1 MAASFSIVRRLT
13 VLTVTVSVLV
23 LCTVGA
29 LMFATI
35 EPLFDDLVETQV
47 AQIATVKTALES
59 AAPENRRSLAEALTQ
74 EGTRVHRGAWWS
86 AAPSPTARPPDRV
99 VDALRRRLGDKVSF
113 GIGTLGETSRQSF
126 LQASFVID
134 ADRWFVELALSRPSV
149 PPLFSGVTVGLA
161 CMGIA
166 FLLAIV
172 AGIRLV
178 TKPLAR
184 IAWQLAERQNRLR
197 PLDIGQAFGTELH
210 PLIQSFNELVRSVE
224 RTDDARRGMLAG
236 ISHDLRT
243 PLARLRLRAETE
255 CPQAIAE
262 VMQPDFD
269 AMNRIIG
276 QFLVFA
282 QAGGGVA
289 LGHPE
294 PLAELVRH
302 VQLMYL
308 EQGVRVEM
316 DDVALEGFVYP
327 DVSIQ
332 RILTNLIDN
341 ALEHGRPPV
350 VVSVTADGNECRLL
364 VRDAGSGIPQA
375 SLAQALQPF
384 VKLHPDRCA
393 DLGHCGLGL
402 AIVAQICAQ
411 LHGHVF
417 QQSFEGD
424 SALGVRLPHLG
435 EVAEEAPARAPLE
448 LTSA

>member
-1 MAASFSIVRRLT
+1 MAPSFSIVRRLT

-29 LMFATI
+29 LMHATVD
-35 EPLFDDLVETQV
+35 PLFDDLVETQA

-59 AAPENRRSLAEALTQ
+59 AAPADRRTLAEHLTRD
-74 EGTRVHRGAWWS
+74 GLRVHRGTWW
-86 AAPSPTARPPDRV
+86 AEPPTPTRRPPDRV
-99 VDALRRRLGDKVSF
+99 LASLRSRLGDKVGF
-113 GIGTLGETSRQSF
+113 GIGTMGETAQRNF

-134 ADRWFVELALSRPSV
+134 ADRWFVELDLSRPSV
-149 PPLFSGVTVGLA
+149 PLVFSGVTVGLA

-166 FLLAIV
+166 FLVAIV

-197 PLDIGQAFGTELH
+197 PLDIGQSFGTELH

-224 RTDDARRGMLAG
+224 RADDARSGMLAG

-243 PLARLRLRAETE
+243 PLARLRLRADME
-255 CPQAIAE
+255 CPPAAAE
-262 VMQPDFD
+262 AMQPDFD

-282 QAGGGVA
+282 QAGGIVA
-289 LGHPE
+289 LGQPE

-302 VQLMYL
+302 VESMYL
-308 EQGVRVEM
+308 AQGVRVEM
-316 DDVALEGFVYP
+316 DDARVAGFMYP

-332 RILTNLIDN
+332 RMLTNLIDN
-341 ALEHGRPPV
+341 ALDHGRPPV
-350 VVSVTADGNECRLL
+350 VVQVTADDHECLLL
-364 VRDAGSGIPQA
+364 VRDGGGGIPEA

-384 VKLHPDRCA
+384 VKLHPDRA

-411 LHGHVF
+411 LRGHVVR
-417 QQSFEGD
+417 QSVEGG
-424 SALGVRLPHLG
+424 SALGVCLPKPGPAANGAL
-435 EVAEEAPARAPLE
+435 ARAPRI